1 MSFTVRT
8 GRGTRPE
15 ATGGAIPA
23 PSGGTRLVPYHG
35 TNLGWE
41 SIRQGVHF
49 CDERPLLAPKKK
61 RIAFDAL
68 LRRDPESRRGSI
80 PDAQ

>member
-23 PSGGTRLVPYHG
+23 PSGGTTLGPYHG
-35 TNLGWE
+35 ANLGRE
-41 SIRQGVHF
+41 SIRQGVLL

-61 RIAFDAL
+61 TNCSLSTTPSRSGIAAWKYT
-68 LRRDPESRRGSI
+68 
-80 PDAQ
+80 